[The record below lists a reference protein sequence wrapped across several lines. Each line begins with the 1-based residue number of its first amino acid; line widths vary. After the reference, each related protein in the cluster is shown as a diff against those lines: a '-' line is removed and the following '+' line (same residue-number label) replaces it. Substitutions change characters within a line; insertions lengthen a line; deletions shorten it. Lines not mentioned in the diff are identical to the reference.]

1 MLALAFLIST
11 LSFLVY
17 GQTAE
22 DCREM
27 YQQCY
32 KDSIQKMMNRHKP
45 SQNNQGFNPDGIMS
59 TTPHQRLES
68 WDPNSGKERLS
79 GVYPDGTQWV
89 QGSKGVAPVRPI
101 RPTQSSTTTKRPS
114 QSADSE
120 NELDDCLAA
129 HNKFRAAHGVPA
141 LKAPSAEL
149 QAYADKRGL
158 ELATTDKFAHSANSP
173 YGENLF
179 MGYGKDYTCA
189 DAVQAWYDEIKD
201 YNFKNPGF
209 SSATGH
215 FTAVVW
221 KDTTQVACA
230 VTKSKKTGYSYVVV
244 SI

>member
-11 LSFLVY
+11 LPFLVY

-27 YQQCY
+27 YQECY
-32 KDSIQKMMNRHKP
+32 KDSIQKMMNRYK
-45 SQNNQGFNPDGIMS
+45 SSRNNQGLNSGRIISTTPRPDQRVESWDSKERLSFNPDGKS
-59 TTPHQRLES
+59 
-68 WDPNSGKERLS
+68 
-79 GVYPDGTQWV
+79 V
-89 QGSKGVAPVRPI
+89 QGSKGVAP
-101 RPTQSSTTTKRPS
+101 SKSGHGND
-114 QSADSE
+114 A
-120 NELDDCLAA
+120 NDCLAA
-129 HNKFRAAHGVPA
+129 HNKFRAAHGVPP

-149 QAYADKRGL
+149 EAYANKRGL
-158 ELATTDKFAHSANSP
+158 ELATSDKFSHPANSP

-179 MGYGKDYTCA
+179 MGYGKVYTCT

-201 YNFKNPGF
+201 YNFNNPGF

-221 KDTTQVACA
+221 KDTTQVACS